1 MGPAPLGAGLAW
13 NRARQTRAS
22 NLRISKQNILLG
34 LLTPALIIL
43 FVLLFQAKI
52 QHKMRDFE
60 VYWQAGTRAIAAESL
75 YRTEDGHYQFK
86 YLPAF
91 ALAVSPLSTLSL
103 PTAKALWYSLSVALV
118 FLILFC
124 SWRLLPWHHQPAW
137 ILLLLTL
144 IVMAKFYGHELVL
157 GQSNLLMLSLVLLA
171 LGQMRS
177 GRETSA
183 GLLLGLAVVAK
194 PYAVIFLPYLAL
206 RRRADSFFT
215 LCAVLLLV
223 LFLPS
228 LLYGLDGNLRLLLGW
243 VRTTFGT
250 TIPNLTS
257 QDSVSILGMYSKWL
271 GIGTGAFALS
281 LVTIVVLV
289 TVFVAVF
296 YKRADRIFPEY
307 LETSLLLT
315 LIPLFSPSGWDY
327 TLLFST
333 PTVMCLVNNFQ
344 DLTPGSR
351 VVTGIALF
359 AIGFSLYEVLGRSAY
374 ALFMSYSPITL
385 CYLVVVASLYR
396 LRTSGAV

>member
-1 MGPAPLGAGLAW
+1 
-13 NRARQTRAS
+13 
-22 NLRISKQNILLG
+22 
-34 LLTPALIIL
+34 
-43 FVLLFQAKI
+43 
-52 QHKMRDFE
+52 
-60 VYWQAGTRAIAAESL
+60 
-75 YRTEDGHYQFK
+75 
-86 YLPAF
+86 
-91 ALAVSPLSTLSL
+91 
-103 PTAKALWYSLSVALV
+103 
-118 FLILFC
+118 
-124 SWRLLPWHHQPAW
+124 
-137 ILLLLTL
+137 
-144 IVMAKFYGHELVL
+144 
-157 GQSNLLMLSLVLLA
+157 MLSLVLLA

-307 LETSLLLT
+307 LEISLLLT
-315 LIPLFSPSGWDY
+315 LIPLSL
-327 TLLFST
+327 TLRLGLHLAVFDTYHYVSCQQL
-333 PTVMCLVNNFQ
+333 PR
-344 DLTPGSR
+344 SH
-351 VVTGIALF
+351 TGIESRHGNRA
-359 AIGFSLYEVLGRSAY
+359 
-374 ALFMSYSPITL
+374 L
-385 CYLVVVASLYR
+385 CYRLQSL
-396 LRTSGAV
+396 

>member
-1 MGPAPLGAGLAW
+1 M
-13 NRARQTRAS
+13 RV
-22 NLRISKQNILLG
+22 SKQNILLA
-34 LLTPALIIL
+34 LLTTALLIL
-43 FVLLFQAKI
+43 FVLLFQAKV

-75 YRTEDGHYQFK
+75 YRPEDGHYQFK

-103 PTAKALWYSLSVALV
+103 PLAKTLWYALSVGLI

-124 SWRLLPWHHQPAW
+124 SWRLLPRHHQSAW
-137 ILLLLTL
+137 ILLLLPL

-177 GRETSA
+177 GKETWV
-183 GLLLGLAVVAK
+183 GLFLGLAIVAK

-228 LLYGLDGNLRLLLGW
+228 LLYGLDGNRRLLRGW
-243 VRTTFGT
+243 TESTFGT

-271 GIGTGAFALS
+271 GIGNGAFVLS

-289 TVFVAVF
+289 SVFVVVF

-307 LETSLLLT
+307 LEISLLLT

-327 TLLFST
+327 TLLVST
-333 PTVMCLVNNFQ
+333 PAIMCLINYFGH
-344 DLTPGSR
+344 LSSGSKI
-351 VVTGIALF
+351 VTGIALIC
-359 AIGFSLYEVLGRSAY
+359 IGFSLYDVLGRRAY
-374 ALFMSYSPITL
+374 SLFMSYSPITL
-385 CYLVVVASLYR
+385 CYFVVVTSLYR
-396 LRTSGAV
+396 LRTSGVV

>member
-1 MGPAPLGAGLAW
+1 M
-13 NRARQTRAS
+13 RV
-22 NLRISKQNILLG
+22 SKQNILFG
-34 LLTPALIIL
+34 LVTPALIIL
-43 FVLLFQAKI
+43 FALLFQDKV

-75 YRTEDGHYQFK
+75 YRPEDEHYQLK

-91 ALAVSPLSTLSL
+91 ALAVSPLSRLSL

-124 SWRLLPWHHQPAW
+124 SWRLLPRHHQPAW

-144 IVMAKFYGHELVL
+144 TAMAKFYGHELVL
-157 GQSNLLMLSLVLLA
+157 GQSNLLMMSLVLLA

-177 GRETSA
+177 GKETWA

-215 LCAVLLLV
+215 LCVVLLLL

-228 LLYGLDGNLRLLLGW
+228 LLYGQEGNFRLLLGW
-243 VRTTFGT
+243 VEATFGT

-271 GIGTGAFALS
+271 GIGPTAFALS
-281 LVTIVVLV
+281 LITIGVL
-289 TVFVAVF
+289 VAVF
-296 YKRADRIFPEY
+296 VLVFCKRADRIFPEY
-307 LETSLLLT
+307 LEMSLLLT

-327 TLLFST
+327 TLLLST
-333 PTVMCLVNNFQ
+333 PAIMCLVNYFG
-344 DLTPGSR
+344 DLSLGSKI
-351 VVTGIALF
+351 VTGIALVT
-359 AIGFSLYEVLGRSAY
+359 IGFSLYDVLGRSSY

-385 CYLVVVASLYR
+385 CYFVVIASLYQ
-396 LRTSGAV
+396 LRTSGGRSGGLQAAVVEP